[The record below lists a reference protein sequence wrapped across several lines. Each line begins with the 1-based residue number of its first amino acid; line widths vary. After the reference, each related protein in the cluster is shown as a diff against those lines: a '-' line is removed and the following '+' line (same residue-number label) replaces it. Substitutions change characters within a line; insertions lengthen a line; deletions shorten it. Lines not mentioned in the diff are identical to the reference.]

1 MQKGLSDVIREKK
14 PMIHMI
20 TNYVTVKDVVN
31 IMLAAGGTA
40 ICADAPEEAAEITA
54 AADGLLINIGTP
66 SAKGCTAMLLAGKE
80 ANRRGIPVVLDPVGA
95 GASSFR
101 DGILSQ
107 LLEQIHFTCIRG
119 NATEV
124 AALCHMGSNHSGV
137 EAADDFLP
145 PECIQQLAVKT
156 GAIIVVTGE
165 TDIITDGKKILTEK
179 RGTDLLK
186 KITGA
191 GCMLSGLICCSL
203 AAIYM
208 VQGEKT
214 ETVAQCIHFYNDA
227 AEEAKQKML
236 VTGSTG
242 TGTFGMYLM
251 DEISR

>member
-1 MQKGLSDVIREKK
+1 
-14 PMIHMI
+14 MI

-31 IMLAAGGTA
+31 IVLAAGGTA
-40 ICADAPEEAAEITA
+40 ICAAAPEEAAEITA

-179 RGTDLLK
+179 KRDRPSEENNRGRLYAVRTDLLQ
-186 KITGA
+186 
-191 GCMLSGLICCSL
+191 SCCNL
-203 AAIYM
+203 Y
-208 VQGEKT
+208 
-214 ETVAQCIHFYNDA
+214 
-227 AEEAKQKML
+227 
-236 VTGSTG
+236 G
-242 TGTFGMYLM
+242 TGGENRNGCAVYPFL
-251 DEISR
+251 